1 MLSFLLFW
9 LLFFL
14 RFSTNMGILVAGEIW
29 LSSITELSKNVQLNG
44 GNELSALNTP
54 QIWRN
59 ISWKYLSFYLHTAVS
74 ITYFLWLE
82 TFSLFLKIPFPLGLL
97 TSPTAPSHPPL
108 SFCHI
113 PSTYV
118 STVLTLLI
126 PSRCIY
132 TIWVLSNLMDLQ
144 HLWGEKS
151 WIYVFSSNPPFN
163 FRLENANAF
172 LTFLL
177 IYDCLVG
184 ISNLYIQSD
193 SFNLHPTLIPNSP
206 PSPVLPPQCIALS
219 LIQLIVNSH
228 THTHIWRHIDS
239 SSLTSL

>member
-113 PSTYV
+113 PLYMCKYSSYIVNTLQMYIHYLGTLQ
-118 STVLTLLI
+118 SHGLTTPMMRKVL
-126 PSRCIY
+126 
-132 TIWVLSNLMDLQ
+132 
-144 HLWGEKS
+144 
-151 WIYVFSSNPPFN
+151 
-163 FRLENANAF
+163 
-172 LTFLL
+172 
-177 IYDCLVG
+177 
-184 ISNLYIQSD
+184 NLYIQ
-193 SFNLHPTLIPNSP
+193 LQ
-206 PSPVLPPQCIALS
+206 PSL
-219 LIQLIVNSH
+219 
-228 THTHIWRHIDS
+228 
-239 SSLTSL
+239 

>member
-113 PSTYV
+113 PSTCV
-118 STVLTLLI
+118 CTVLTLLI

-132 TIWVLSNLMDLQ
+132 TLS
-144 HLWGEKS
+144 GYSPIS
-151 WIYVFSSNPPFN
+151 WIYNTYEEKSPEFMYS
-163 FRLENANAF
+163 A
-172 LTFLL
+172 
-177 IYDCLVG
+177 
-184 ISNLYIQSD
+184 
-193 SFNLHPTLIPNSP
+193 PTLP
-206 PSPVLPPQCIALS
+206 
-219 LIQLIVNSH
+219 LISDLKMQLLFWDVYWYM
-228 THTHIWRHIDS
+228 TV
-239 SSLTSL
+239 